1 MASQVVGRGGGKGGW
16 DYRWEKNTLLPN
28 LVTFTVKVEAATAV
42 LVERMAEKVEAY
54 AKENAPWEDDTG
66 QARRGLTAKYSFN
79 GGHHTISLYHTVDYG
94 IWLEI
99 KNSGEYAI
107 ILPTIEVMGPRIMRE
122 IQTGLLVGMTV
133 SRFL

>member
-16 DYRWEKNTLLPN
+16 DYRWETDTLRPN
-28 LVTFTVKVEAATAV
+28 LATFVIKMEAATAAIV
-42 LVERMAEKVEAY
+42 QQMVDKVEAY
-54 AKENAPWEDDTG
+54 AKDNAPWEDDTG
-66 QARRGLTAKYSFN
+66 EARRGLTARYSFS
-79 GGHHTISLYHTVDYG
+79 GGHHTISLYHMVDYG

-122 IQTGLLVGMTV
+122 IQSGVLVGMTV
-133 SRFL
+133 ARFL